1 MVCWVDTTDARI
13 LQRCK
18 SRLIL
23 KAAGYGQ
30 LTRFVQVSSS
40 AALDTGAEHLYNL
53 SYLYGFLVSA
63 GLYCVLSRT
72 FPAKEAYV
80 TDGDIVE
87 SASAKAEYE
96 MA

>member
-1 MVCWVDTTDARI
+1 MDTTDARV

-23 KAAGYGQ
+23 KAAGYGL

-53 SYLYGFLVSA
+53 SYLYGFVVSA
-63 GLYCVLSRT
+63 GLYCVLSRIV
-72 FPAKEAYV
+72 PAREAYV
-80 TDGDIVE
+80 TDGEIVK
-87 SASAKAEYE
+87 STSAKAEHE